1 MAERGESTLVRY
13 LPKVLAR
20 SAGSTLHLV
29 VAGSSALIAAAMHSW
44 AVAAL
49 GGAAYAALVAWDV
62 MSPGFWKETLSG
74 RSEEEQK
81 LPAPGRLE
89 DPRIRDWVRA
99 IHQAREELTRML
111 EGAPDGVM
119 SHLGLALSSLGELEL
134 RAVRLVRRG
143 EELSRYLRTV
153 DPGAV
158 REQVRQL
165 GEQIRQARDAE
176 AREQYESARRAREE
190 HLTALMDIHAAHE
203 RVLANLSRI
212 AATFQGLPAKVM
224 RLRALDAQATDSMY
238 GDLSEELG
246 RMNGEIQAFEDTLQ
260 SLKEVR
266 VAS

>member
-44 AVAAL
+44 AVVAL
-49 GGAAYAALVAWDV
+49 GGAAYVTLVAWDV

-74 RSEEEQK
+74 RTGEERT

-89 DPRIRDWVRA
+89 DPGIRGSVSA
-99 IHQAREELTRML
+99 IHQAREELTRTL
-111 EGAPDGVM
+111 KGAPEGVV
-119 SHLGLALSSLGELEL
+119 SHLELALSSLSELEL
-134 RAVRLVRRG
+134 RAARLVRRG
-143 EELSRYLRTV
+143 EELSRYLRGV

-158 REQVRQL
+158 REQLRQL

-176 AREQYESARRAREE
+176 AREHYERARGAREE
-190 HLTALMDIHAAHE
+190 HLAALMDIHAAHE